1 MSINISELIWTVIC
15 FFVLL
20 VVLKKLLFD
29 PLVSFMAARD
39 ARIAEPPHA
48 VLAEDERC
56 PYKSLVH
63 DETIF
68 LTANEPIRIFH
79 KFR

>member
-1 MSINISELIWTVIC
+1 MS
-15 FFVLL
+15 
-20 VVLKKLLFD
+20 VVDHGDMPHARARQRLHQVPAD
-29 PLVSFMAARD
+29 AADAEYRD

-56 PYKSLVH
+56 PYKSIVH

-68 LTANEPIRIFH
+68 LTANEPIRILH